1 MAQFKI
7 FRDKLG
13 RYRFLFKPNSH
24 LITLTSEPYNSMVIC
39 LQNIHYFKKH
49 AFNDCYFVRQK
60 ASCGSPY
67 FTFEKLSN
75 SELIG
80 TSESFLTFGA
90 MEKTITSIKAN
101 AKTAKIDDLVYAI

>member
-1 MAQFKI
+1 
-7 FRDKLG
+7 
-13 RYRFLFKPNSH
+13 
-24 LITLTSEPYNSMVIC
+24 MVVC
-39 LQNIHYFKKH
+39 LQNIHFFKKH

-90 MEKTITSIKAN
+90 MERTITSIKAN
-101 AKTAKIDDLVYAI
+101 AKAAQIDNLVYAL